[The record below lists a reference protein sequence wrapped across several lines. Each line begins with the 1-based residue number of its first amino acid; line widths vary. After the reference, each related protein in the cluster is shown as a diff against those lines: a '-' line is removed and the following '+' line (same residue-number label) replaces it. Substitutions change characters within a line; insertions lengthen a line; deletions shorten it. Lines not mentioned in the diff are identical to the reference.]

1 MKLLPQSVHS
11 RHKCE
16 VIALSVLSLLL
27 IVGCGHNRFN
37 EYRSTGLT
45 AVIPFGDMGSLGIG
59 IGSTE
64 YTTAMIR
71 GGSSFSTET
80 AAGAGLLSGAA
91 GSSRIT
97 TFKSNTQ
104 LNEGNLVK
112 ALTESNISEEV
123 KVELAK
129 GLAKEMRA
137 PDIQSSVL
145 QTREA
150 VIYSNGVTNEFVYP
164 FKPTGVDKVVGDV
177 TDTVKTVV
185 EDIADAT
192 ENVVNNVTDSVDNSI
207 DSVVESTHNLTKAQA
222 WAALGFAILAGI
234 IMFLKFF
241 NTKPETGCPP
251 PSRTDEIQPPQID
264 PDDTGDDPTPDD
276 TDPPDN
282 SDTPSAPEKTED
294 KRSKFERG
302 IDAAMEVL
310 NLFNKL
316 PKKQKQVLMDSARV
330 VSTPS
335 PKK

>member
-1 MKLLPQSVHS
+1 MIRSSLFL
-11 RHKCE
+11 
-16 VIALSVLSLLL
+16 ALILVVS
-27 IVGCGHNRFN
+27 GCGHNRFN

-45 AVIPFGDMGSLGIG
+45 AVIPFGDMGSLGVG
-59 IGSTE
+59 LGSTE

-104 LNEGNLVK
+104 LNEGNIVK
-112 ALTESNISEEV
+112 ALSESNISEDV

-137 PDIQSSVL
+137 PDISPSVL

-150 VIYSNGVTNEFVYP
+150 VIYSNGATNEYGYP
-164 FKPTGVDKVVGDV
+164 FKPTGVDKVIEEVSDTVKDVVGDV
-177 TDTVKTVV
+177 TD
-185 EDIADAT
+185 AT
-192 ENVVNNVTDSVDNSI
+192 ESVVNNVTDSVDNSI
-207 DSVVESTHNLTKAQA
+207 DSVVETTHNLTKAQA

-234 IMFLKFF
+234 VMFLKIFKSD
-241 NTKPETGCPP
+241 TSTECPHHKPP
-251 PSRTDEIQPPQID
+251 DDIQPPQID
-264 PDDTGDDPTPDD
+264 PDDQEEDTPTDD
-276 TDPPDN
+276 TDLPDN
-282 SDTPSAPEKTED
+282 SDTADTEKTED
-294 KRSKFERG
+294 KRSKFEKG
-302 IDAAMEVL
+302 IDAAMAVL
-310 NLFNKL
+310 DMFNRL
-316 PKKQKQVLMDSARV
+316 PKKQKRLLMDSARV

>member
-1 MKLLPQSVHS
+1 MKRIIAILLT
-11 RHKCE
+11 
-16 VIALSVLSLLL
+16 IAVS
-27 IVGCGHNRFN
+27 GCGHNRFN

-45 AVIPFGDMGSLGIG
+45 AVIPFGDMGSLGVG

-112 ALTESNISEEV
+112 ALTESNISEDV

-137 PDIQSSVL
+137 PDISPSVL

-150 VIYSNGVTNEFVYP
+150 VIYSNGATNEFGYP
-164 FKPTGVDKVVGDV
+164 FKPTGVDKVIEEAA
-177 TDTVKTVV
+177 DTVKDVV
-185 EDIADAT
+185 GDITDAT

-241 NTKPETGCPP
+241 NTKPETGCQP

-264 PDDTGDDPTPDD
+264 PDDTGDDPPDD

-282 SDTPSAPEKTED
+282 SDASYTPEKTED

>member
-1 MKLLPQSVHS
+1 MKRIIAILLT
-11 RHKCE
+11 
-16 VIALSVLSLLL
+16 IAVS
-27 IVGCGHNRFN
+27 GCGHNRFN

-45 AVIPFGDMGSLGIG
+45 AVIPFGDMGSLGVG

-80 AAGAGLLSGAA
+80 ADGAGLLSGAA

-112 ALTESNISEEV
+112 VLSASNITEDIRI
-123 KVELAK
+123 ELAK

-137 PDIQSSVL
+137 PDISPSVL

-150 VIYSNGVTNEFVYP
+150 VIYSNGATNEFSYP
-164 FKPTGVDKVVGDV
+164 FKSTGVDKVVEDV
-177 TDTVKTVV
+177 TDTVKDAVG
-185 EDIADAT
+185 DITDAT

-222 WAALGFAILAGI
+222 WAALGFAILAGLV
-234 IMFLKFF
+234 MFLKFF
-241 NTKPETGCPP
+241 NSKTETECQ
-251 PSRTDEIQPPQID
+251 PSNRTDEIQPPQID

-282 SDTPSAPEKTED
+282 SDKPSAPEKTGD

>member
-1 MKLLPQSVHS
+1 MKRIIAILLT
-11 RHKCE
+11 
-16 VIALSVLSLLL
+16 IAVS
-27 IVGCGHNRFN
+27 GCGHNRFN

-45 AVIPFGDMGSLGIG
+45 AVIPFGDMGSLGVG
-59 IGSTE
+59 LGSTE

-80 AAGAGLLSGAA
+80 ASGAGLLSGAA

-112 ALTESNISEEV
+112 ALTESNISAEV

-150 VIYSNGVTNEFVYP
+150 VIYSNGVTNEFIYP

-185 EDIADAT
+185 EDVADAA

-251 PSRTDEIQPPQID
+251 HSRTDEIQPPQID
-264 PDDTGDDPTPDD
+264 PDDQADDPPTD
-276 TDPPDN
+276 DPPAPDP
-282 SDTPSAPEKTED
+282 STPPASSEPEED
-294 KRSKFERG
+294 KRSKFEKV
-302 IDAAMEVL
+302 IDSAMAVL
-310 NLFNKL
+310 DMFNRL
-316 PKKQKQVLMDSARV
+316 PKKQKQLLMDSAKV